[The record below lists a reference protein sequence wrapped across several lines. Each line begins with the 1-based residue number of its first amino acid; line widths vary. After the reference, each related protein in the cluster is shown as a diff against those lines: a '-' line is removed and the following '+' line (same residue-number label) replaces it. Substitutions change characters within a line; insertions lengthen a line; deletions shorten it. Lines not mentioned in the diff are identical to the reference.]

1 MVSKLY
7 SLRLDDRKGYI
18 FCISLHH
25 FQGNLDIYGQKSE
38 SLSPFTIKR
47 ASRRDDCPCRR
58 KFRFGAN

>member
-38 SLSPFTIKR
+38 SLSPFTIKVSKLL
-47 ASRRDDCPCRR
+47 SRG
-58 KFRFGAN
+58 FF